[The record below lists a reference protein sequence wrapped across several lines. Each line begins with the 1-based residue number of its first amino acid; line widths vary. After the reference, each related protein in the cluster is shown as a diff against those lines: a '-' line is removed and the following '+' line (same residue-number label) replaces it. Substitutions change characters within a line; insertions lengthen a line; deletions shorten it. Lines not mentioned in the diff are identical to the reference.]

1 MGHNAFHRENAKER
15 KRDKNKNTMIRI
27 LRPLR
32 AFCSFSRFR
41 DCRLGFALV
50 PALLAFRTTV
60 SAAQIVRDTNIA
72 VMMRD
77 SVVLRADVW
86 RPAGDGPFPVLV
98 YRTPY
103 GKHEAAYGFNTF
115 WKAVDLGYAVV
126 IQDVRGRY
134 ASAGEFD
141 PYRNEGRDG
150 YDTIE
155 WAATQ
160 PWSDGRVG
168 TFGLSYPG
176 AVQWLAAVE
185 SPPHLKAMVP
195 AMTFSTPETFFYSG
209 GVWDLSWI
217 SWTWYTIAPN
227 ALERRG
233 MVPRTDEQVNAAWE
247 ANGNTWLRYLPLNQ
261 LEIFRDA
268 APWYY
273 EWLDH
278 PPADPWWNW
287 ADLTTRYRK
296 TSAAVLNISG
306 WYDEGYGPT
315 GAIENFQGLRAA
327 RTGGPSRT
335 QLIIGA
341 WPHGV
346 GGIGRSKAGDREV
359 GADAALDYDELVLSW
374 MDRYVRDIPNGV
386 DTLPRVRVYLMGANE
401 WLSGNRWPLPG
412 TRPLPLY
419 LSGGDSIAPDGR
431 LLRTR
436 SREAEAFSVF
446 FSDPE
451 HPLTDPYGDASGA
464 HDYNRLTGRNDM
476 LSFDTA
482 PLDSAIDVIGSVT
495 ADLYFSVDNR
505 DTDFY
510 VRLLDVAPDGTA
522 YNLMHPGL
530 TVQRASARNGT
541 VSPQLLVPNRVYRL
555 QLTRMLTGNRFLPGH
570 RIRIQVSATF
580 FPWFSRNLHTGYS
593 DITGDLMAPARIT
606 VYHDQRRPSRITLT
620 VRR

>member
-1 MGHNAFHRENAKER
+1 MSRL
-15 KRDKNKNTMIRI
+15 RDWQ
-27 LRPLR
+27 LSL
-32 AFCSFSRFR
+32 
-41 DCRLGFALV
+41 ALV
-50 PALLAFRTTV
+50 PTLLALVAPRIQ
-60 SAAQIVRDTNIA
+60 AQAIHDSNVAI
-72 VMMRD
+72 MMRD

-103 GKHEAAYGFNTF
+103 GKTSAEGGYKTF
-115 WKAVDLGYAVV
+115 SKAVERGYAVV

-134 ASAGEFD
+134 ASAGEFN
-141 PYRNEGRDG
+141 PYRNEGHDG

-155 WAATQ
+155 WAAAQ
-160 PWSDGRVG
+160 SWSNGSVG

-195 AMTFSTPETFFYSG
+195 AMTFSRPETFFYSG

-217 SWTWYTIAPN
+217 SWAWYNIAPD
-227 ALERRG
+227 ALERLGR
-233 MVPRTDEQVNAAWE
+233 PLTDERVSAAWD
-247 ANGNTWLRYLPLNQ
+247 ANGETWLHYLPLNQ
-261 LEIFRDA
+261 LEALRAA

-278 PPADPWWNW
+278 PPADPWWDW
-287 ADLTTRYRK
+287 ADITTRYRK
-296 TSAAVLNISG
+296 TNAAVLNISG

-315 GAIENFQGLRAA
+315 GAIENFLGLRAA
-327 RTGGPSRT
+327 RAGRPSRT
-335 QLIIGA
+335 QLVIGP

-346 GGIGRSKAGDREV
+346 SGIGRSKAGDRTM
-359 GADAALDYDELVLSW
+359 GANAALDYDELVLSW
-374 MDRYVRDIPNGV
+374 MDRYVRDIRNGI
-386 DTLPRVRVYLMGANE
+386 DTLPRVRAYLMGANK
-401 WLSGNRWPLPG
+401 WLTGNRWPLPG
-412 TRPLPLY
+412 TGPLPLY

-431 LLRTR
+431 LVRSR
-436 SREAEAFSVF
+436 SREDEAFSVF

-464 HDYNRLTGRNDM
+464 HDYNRLTGRTDM

-482 PLDSAIDVIGSVT
+482 PLDSAVDVLGSVT

-510 VRLLDVAPDGTA
+510 VRLIDVAPDGTA

-530 TVQRASARNGT
+530 TVQRASARNST
-541 VSPQLLVPNRVYRL
+541 VSPELLVPNQVYHL
-555 QLTRMLTGNRFLPGH
+555 QLTRMLTGNRFLPSH
-570 RIRIQVSATF
+570 RIRIQVSASF

-593 DITGDLMAPARIT
+593 DITGDVMAPARIT
-606 VYHDQRRPSRITLT
+606 VYHDRTHPSRITLT
-620 VRR
+620 VRQ

>member
-1 MGHNAFHRENAKER
+1 MHMTNGRRLFALAAVF
-15 KRDKNKNTMIRI
+15 
-27 LRPLR
+27 R
-32 AFCSFSRFR
+32 AFVIGSCCSSI
-41 DCRLGFALV
+41 A
-50 PALLAFRTTV
+50 
-60 SAAQIVRDTNIA
+60 AAQAIHDTNVAIP
-72 VMMRD
+72 MRD
-77 SVVLRADVW
+77 SVLLRADVW
-86 RPAGDGPFPVLV
+86 RPAGDGKFPVLV

-103 GKHEAAYGFNTF
+103 GKQAAEDDYTTF
-115 WKAVDLGYAVV
+115 SKALDRGYAVV

-134 ASAGEFD
+134 ASAGEFN
-141 PYRNEGRDG
+141 PYRNEGQDG

-168 TFGLSYPG
+168 SFGLSYPG

-195 AMTFSTPETFFYSG
+195 AMTFSRPETFFYSG

-217 SWTWYTIAPN
+217 SWVWFNIAPD
-227 ALERRG
+227 ALERLGRA
-233 MVPRTDEQVNAAWE
+233 PRTDEQVAGDWE
-247 ANGNTWLRYLPLNQ
+247 ANSNKWLHYLPLNQ
-261 LEIFRDA
+261 LEALHDA

-278 PPADPWWNW
+278 PPADPWWDW

-296 TSAAVLNISG
+296 TTAAVLNISG

-327 RTGGPSRT
+327 RAGRPSRT
-335 QLIIGA
+335 QLIIGP

-346 GGIGRSKAGDREV
+346 GGIGRSKAGDRSM
-359 GADAALDYDELVLSW
+359 GTNASLDYDELVLSW
-374 MDRYVRDIPNGV
+374 MDRYVREIPNGV
-386 DTLPRVRVYLMGANE
+386 DTLPRVRVYLMGADE
-401 WLSGNRWPLPG
+401 WLTGSRWPLAG
-412 TRPLPLY
+412 TVPMPLY

-431 LLRTR
+431 LLKTR
-436 SREAEAFSVF
+436 PREDEAFSVF

-464 HDYNRLTGRNDM
+464 HDYNRLTGRSDL

-482 PLDSAIDVIGSVT
+482 PLDSAVDVVGPVS

-541 VSPQLLVPNRVYRL
+541 MSPELLVPNRVYRL
-555 QLTRMLTGNRFLPGH
+555 RLTRMLTGNRFLPGH
-570 RIRIQVSATF
+570 RIRIQISASF

-593 DITGDLMAPARIT
+593 DVTGDVMAPARIT
-606 VYHDQRRPSRITLT
+606 VYHDRLHPSRITLT